1 MSMYSQT
8 SRAFTKH
15 NRNVSTITAGEFLRI
30 RDTIVPSYANESDA
44 KIREAHLRN
53 LSQTRI
59 QNWPDSIQQAK
70 KQRLLEKKKH
80 YFEQEYEKRKI
91 EEEER
96 KFNEAQKA
104 VVIERANKKL
114 FDTHD
119 QVKLFHSKMLLS
131 DVLKV

>member
-1 MSMYSQT
+1 MSMFSQT
-8 SRAFTKH
+8 SRASTNH
-15 NRNVSTITAGEFLRI
+15 NRNASTITAGEFLRI
-30 RDTIVPSYANESDA
+30 RDIIVPASANESDS
-44 KIREAHLRN
+44 KIRETHLRN

-70 KQRLLEKKKH
+70 KQRLLEKKKN

-91 EEEER
+91 EEEEK

-104 VVIERANKKL
+104 VIIERANKKL

-119 QVKLFHSKMLLS
+119 QVKLFHGKMLLS